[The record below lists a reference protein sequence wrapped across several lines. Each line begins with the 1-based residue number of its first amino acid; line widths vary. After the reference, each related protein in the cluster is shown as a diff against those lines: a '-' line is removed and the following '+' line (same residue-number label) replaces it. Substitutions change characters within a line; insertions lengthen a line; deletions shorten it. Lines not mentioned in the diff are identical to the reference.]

1 MSSPLD
7 IALDIV
13 AEREDFYA
21 SAAADLDLPFGHE
34 AVDALAEQRAEE
46 AARAWLETEAYHVGE
61 AGEDVFESLDDALTC
76 ALEWARE
83 VNEPIEIR
91 RAGVVVE
98 TARPA
103 MGAA

>member
-1 MSSPLD
+1 MSRPLD

-13 AEREDFYA
+13 SEREDFYA
-21 SAAADLDLPFGHE
+21 TAAADLDLPLGHE

-46 AARAWLETEAYHVGE
+46 AARAWLENEAYHVGE
-61 AGEDVFESLDDALTC
+61 AGEDVFEAFDDARTC

-83 VNEPIEIR
+83 VHGPIEIR

-103 MGAA
+103 QGAA